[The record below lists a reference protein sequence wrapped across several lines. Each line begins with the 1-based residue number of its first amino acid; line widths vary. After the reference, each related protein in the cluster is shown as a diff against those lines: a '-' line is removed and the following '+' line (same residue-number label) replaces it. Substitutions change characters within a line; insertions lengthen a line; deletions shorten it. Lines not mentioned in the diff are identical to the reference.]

1 MGWSLI
7 GSVNV
12 KYTIINYQQIKFWNW
27 EKKLNR
33 DRGFLE
39 LNSKIGARNYSKSTF
54 TTKFFKKYFVLLFPC
69 YQQNNA
75 YSRLRLDCVINCV
88 GRQKVQKSG
97 DWKFSGGYEVEN
109 WRLKVRGWT
118 LLINI
123 INLVLTALAL
133 TFPVLS
139 L

>member
-1 MGWSLI
+1 MKWDG
-7 GSVNV
+7 
-12 KYTIINYQQIKFWNW
+12 
-27 EKKLNR
+27 
-33 DRGFLE
+33 GFLE

-109 WRLKVRGWT
+109 RKLKVG
-118 LLINI
+118 L
-123 INLVLTALAL
+123 
-133 TFPVLS
+133 FS
-139 L
+139 

>member
-7 GSVNV
+7 GSVNI
-12 KYTIINYQQIKFWNW
+12 KYTIINYQRINDLNFETEKNNW
-27 EKKLNR
+27 TGIEVFLSWILRLAQETIPNR
-33 DRGFLE
+33 HLQQ
-39 LNSKIGARNYSKSTF
+39 NS
-54 TTKFFKKYFVLLFPC
+54 FVLPFPC

-75 YSRLRLDCVINCV
+75 YSRHRLNCVINCV
-88 GRQKVQKSG
+88 GRQKVQKSW

-118 LLINI
+118 LLVNI

-133 TFPVLS
+133 AFPVLS